1 MDLAVEAIGRSL
13 ITEENGNCHYRQFT
27 SSTFSKAYA
36 SHTMQRKGLDDEQCY
51 NLARN
56 KFCVQTHSVAC
67 RRLILL
73 DTLCNLDNVCDTAR
87 N

>member
-1 MDLAVEAIGRSL
+1 
-13 ITEENGNCHYRQFT
+13 
-27 SSTFSKAYA
+27 
-36 SHTMQRKGLDDEQCY
+36 MQRKGLDDEQRY

-87 N
+87 NWESLQRVESIRSYR